1 VGGDDGVF
9 GCMTLLGGRD
19 VCPEPLPLQTQIA
32 PLRRNMVSLGWR

>member
-1 VGGDDGVF
+1 VGGDDVVF

-19 VCPEPLPLQTQIA
+19 VCPEQLPLQTQIA